1 MGIFTLSVFPHS
13 VQQEFNRY
21 REGDRGRKQGEEDED
36 GEAELGDEAASE
48 YEKTHVDEPYVGGM
62 VAHKSERGSHP
73 CGALNGEED
82 SDHRHEEP
90 RINQCGCTYAD
101 ASKGQEQQ

>member
-1 MGIFTLSVFPHS
+1 MG
-13 VQQEFNRY
+13 Y
-21 REGDRGRKQGEEDED
+21 
-36 GEAELGDEAASE
+36 EAASE

-62 VAHKSERGSHP
+62 IAYKLERGRYP
-73 CGALNGEED
+73 RRALNGEED

-101 ASKGQEQQ
+101 ASKSQKEQEEGHAEVGVTAQFEAGPVAQPLIPAKACEKGTS